1 MIGAAHVLMQAPSG
15 VTPLLDSVNETARA
29 AFSLRKLRAAYAGS
43 AVRIRRSSDNAEQD
57 IGFTVAG
64 DFDATAATTFTG
76 AGNGFVAKWYDQT
89 ANTYDAAQAGAS
101 YQPKL
106 VNSGTVYAGPKA
118 STYSIYGWPNG
129 SSGYAVLPFNTLGL
143 RWPFTISAVVKFLA
157 LANQD
162 YVVSHQSSGTNG
174 TIYNRGYSNN
184 WQTGVKDATNTRTA
198 QKAVSTNTWYAG
210 IFLCDAVAGNYNKAG
225 LNGSALANA
234 DGTTS
239 SGTNGAYDSALF
251 CRNDSLDQSYTL
263 NGNIAECVIWASALS
278 DAKRL
283 IAEASV
289 NAYYAIY

>member
-1 MIGAAHVLMQAPSG
+1 MIGAAHVLLQAPSG
-15 VTPLLDSVNETARA
+15 SVPLLDAVNETARC

-43 AVRIRRSSDNAEQD
+43 AVRLRRSSDNAEQD
-57 IGFTVAG
+57 IGFSSN
-64 DFDATAATTFTG
+64 DFDAASAVSFVG
-76 AGNGFVAKWYDQT
+76 AGNNGFVAKWYDQGT
-89 ANTYDAAQAGAS
+89 NTYDAAQAGAS

-106 VNSGTVYAGPKA
+106 INSGTVYAGPKA
-118 STYSIYGWPNG
+118 GTYSIYGWPNG

-143 RWPFTISAVVKFLA
+143 RWPFTISAVVKFFA

-162 YVVSHQSSGTNG
+162 YVVSHQSAGNQG
-174 TIYNRGYSNN
+174 TIYNRGYGGN

-210 IFLCDAVAGNYNKAG
+210 IFLCDAVVGNYNKAG

-239 SGTNGAYDSALF
+239 AGTNGAYNSALF

-263 NGNIAECVIWASALS
+263 NGNMAECVIWADALS
-278 DAKRL
+278 DTKRL
-283 IAEASV
+283 IAQSNV